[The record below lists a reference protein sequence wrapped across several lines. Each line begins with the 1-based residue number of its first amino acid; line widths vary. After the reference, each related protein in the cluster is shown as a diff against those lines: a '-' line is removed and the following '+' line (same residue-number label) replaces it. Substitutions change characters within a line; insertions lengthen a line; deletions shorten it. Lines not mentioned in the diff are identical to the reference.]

1 MKIIVKIEDGAPI
14 LFFPSEP
21 AKPGKV
27 LCYAQI
33 GEHSEACRA
42 YMRNLPEPAS
52 PAQRIAAWRAL
63 SRYSQSA
70 AQYEA

>member
-21 AKPGKV
+21 ANPGRV

-33 GEHSEACRA
+33 GEHSEAGRA
-42 YMRNLPEPAS
+42 YMRKLPEPAT
-52 PAQRIAAWRAL
+52 PAQRREAWRAL
-63 SRYSQSA
+63 ARYSQSSA
-70 AQYEA
+70 EHEA